1 MPALQVSALQGCPQY
16 STQSPVDITR
26 NVTLTCNFLFTAT
39 HNFNSRGGEGSKNK
53 RWDLDYAKLTWKMF
67 NCINDSNKQWII
79 TQGDTLWVSSVTMN
93 PFCRLP
99 VNVKKKNRWVLL
111 LNASLTK
118 KGSFEGHLNVF
129 PW

>member
-1 MPALQVSALQGCPQY
+1 MPALHVSALQGCPQY

-93 PFCRLP
+93 PFCRL
-99 VNVKKKNRWVLL
+99 NVKKKNRWVLL
-111 LNASLTK
+111 LNASSTK

>member
-53 RWDLDYAKLTWKMF
+53 RWDLDYAKLTWKVLYQRL
-67 NCINDSNKQWII
+67 KQ
-79 TQGDTLWVSSVTMN
+79 TMN
-93 PFCRLP
+93 YHTRRYTMSVICDHEP
-99 VNVKKKNRWVLL
+99 LL
-111 LNASLTK
+111 
-118 KGSFEGHLNVF
+118 
-129 PW
+129 